1 MNLIR
6 ITSGGYVR
14 KISVLFFSLLF
25 TRTYHKQLIL
35 CLIIV
40 TFIVCCTKKKDQI
53 APETLAFVNGVPIT
67 KKELVNRLELTPLSE
82 FHKAGDRNKRALNL
96 LIDELVV
103 SQWAQ
108 KQGLINS
115 SDYQELLDFVKQ
127 QALIREL
134 FFEEIRAQA
143 EPDSHQIYQALGKSM
158 QQITVQTLFTE
169 DENIAVEWQNSLYS
183 GKTFEYLL
191 KELKGNHF
199 VRVGSSSFHWGD
211 GTVPIEIE
219 RIAYQLELGESSG
232 LIKLN
237 AGFGIIAIVNKVQ
250 NIFLTPYDLSSK
262 RQQVNQVLRARNES
276 RLANEYVDQLLTHL
290 NITQRATGFVAV
302 MRYIDKKMFAD
313 SDNMIQFPL
322 VYNEEIQF
330 RDLYLPVLET
340 PDFTWTGKDILD
352 ILRKYNFP
360 INTKNSKT
368 LQNTFTR
375 FLKVAVRD
383 HYLSQRAEQLGLG
396 SKKRV
401 LEDIQIWG
409 RYYLYINGIHA
420 FIASDSTT
428 KNIITISSWISELR
442 ANTQITINNDL
453 LEEIELTG
461 IPMIVFWNND
471 ISRQL
476 ATPPLMEF

>member
-14 KISVLFFSLLF
+14 KISILFFSLLF

-53 APETLAFVNGVPIT
+53 APETLALVNGVPIT
-67 KKELVNRLELTPLSE
+67 KKELVNRLELTPLPE

-103 SQWAQ
+103 SQWARA
-108 KQGLINS
+108 QGLVNS

-143 EPDSHQIYQALGKSM
+143 EPDSQQIHQALEQSI
-158 QQITVQTLFTE
+158 QQLTVQTLFTE
-169 DENIAVEWQNSLYS
+169 DENIVAEWRKTLRS
-183 GKTFEYLL
+183 GKKFEDLL
-191 KELKGNHF
+191 KDSKGNLF

-219 RIAYQLELGESSG
+219 RIAYQLELGQHSE

-237 AGFGIIAIVNKVQ
+237 DGFGIIAIVNKVR

-262 RQQVNQVLRARNES
+262 KQQVKQVLRARNES
-276 RLANEYVDQLLTHL
+276 RLANKYVDRLLTHL
-290 NITQRATGFVAV
+290 DITQRANGFVAV
-302 MRYIDKKMFAD
+302 IRYIDKKMFAD

-330 RDLYLPVLET
+330 PDLHLPVLET
-340 PDFTWTGKDILD
+340 PDFTWTGKDILN

-368 LQNTFTR
+368 LQKTLTS
-375 FLKVAVRD
+375 FLKVVVRD
-383 HYLSQRAEQLGLG
+383 RYLAQRAEQLGLG

-401 LEDIQIWG
+401 LEETQIWG
-409 RYYLYINGIHA
+409 RYFLYINGIQA

-428 KNIITISSWISELR
+428 KNIITISNWISELR
-442 ANTQITINNDL
+442 ANAQITINNDL
-453 LEEIELTG
+453 LEGIELTG
-461 IPMIVFWNND
+461 IPMIVFWNSD

>member
-1 MNLIR
+1 MISER
-6 ITSGGYVR
+6 Y
-14 KISVLFFSLLF
+14 KIPGF
-25 TRTYHKQLIL
+25 TPTYHKLLIL

-40 TFIVCCTKKKDQI
+40 LFLVCCIKNKDQI
-53 APETLAFVNGVPIT
+53 APETLALVNGVPIT
-67 KKELVNRLELTPLSE
+67 KKELVNRLELTALPE

-108 KQGLINS
+108 KQDIINS
-115 SDYQELLDFVKQ
+115 SDYQELMDFVKQ

-134 FFEEIRAQA
+134 FFEEIRAHA
-143 EPDSHQIYQALGKSM
+143 EPDSQQIHQALEQSI
-158 QQITVQTLFTE
+158 QQLTVQTLFTA
-169 DENIAVEWQNSLYS
+169 DENIAAEWRKSLRS
-183 GKTFEYLL
+183 GKTFEDLL
-191 KELKGNHF
+191 NNSNKNDF
-199 VRVGSSSFHWGD
+199 VRVNSSSFLWGD

-219 RIAYQLELGESSG
+219 RIAYQLKLGESSG

-237 AGFGIIAIVNKVQ
+237 DGFGIMSIVNKVR
-250 NIFLTPYDLSSK
+250 NVFLTPYDLSSK
-262 RQQVNQVLRARNES
+262 RLQVKQVLRARNES
-276 RLANEYVDQLLTHL
+276 RLANKYVDRLLTHL
-290 NITQRATGFVAV
+290 DITQRANGFVAV
-302 MRYIDKKMFAD
+302 IRYIDKKMFAD

-330 RDLYLPVLET
+330 PDLHLPVLET
-340 PDFTWTGKDILD
+340 PDFTWTGKDVLN

-368 LQNTFTR
+368 LQKTLTC

-383 HYLSQRAEQLGLG
+383 RYLAQRAEQLGLG

-401 LEDIQIWG
+401 LEETQIWG
-409 RYYLYINGIHA
+409 RYFLYINGIKA

-428 KNIITISSWISELR
+428 KNIINISNWISELR
-442 ANTQITINNDL
+442 ANAQITINNDL

-476 ATPPLMEF
+476 AAPPLMEF

>member
-6 ITSGGYVR
+6 ITSGGYVQE
-14 KISVLFFSLLF
+14 ISVLFFSLLF
-25 TRTYHKQLIL
+25 LRTYHKQLIL
-35 CLIIV
+35 CFIIV
-40 TFIVCCTKKKDQI
+40 TFIVFCTKKIDPI
-53 APETLAFVNGVPIT
+53 VPETLALVNGVPIT
-67 KKELVNRLELTPLSE
+67 KKELVNRLELTPLPE

-108 KQGLINS
+108 KQDIINS
-115 SDYQELLDFVKQ
+115 SDYQELMDFVKQ

-143 EPDSHQIYQALGKSM
+143 EPDSHKIHQALGKSM
-158 QQITVQTLFTE
+158 QQITVQTLFTD

-191 KELKGNHF
+191 KELKGNNF
-199 VRVGSSSFHWGD
+199 VRVDSASFHWGD

-219 RIAYQLELGESSG
+219 RIAYQLELGQHSG

-237 AGFGIIAIVNKVQ
+237 NGFGIIAIVNKVR
-250 NIFLTPYDLSSK
+250 NIFLTPYDLSAK
-262 RQQVNQVLRARNES
+262 RQQVKQVLRARNENH
-276 RLANEYVDQLLTHL
+276 LANKYVDRLLTHL
-290 NITQRATGFVAV
+290 NITQRANGFVAV

-322 VYNEEIQF
+322 IYNEEIQF
-330 RDLYLPVLET
+330 PDLHLPVLET
-340 PDFTWTGKDILD
+340 PDFIWTGKDILN

-360 INTKNSKT
+360 INTKNYKT
-368 LQNTFTR
+368 LQNTLTS
-375 FLKVAVRD
+375 FLKIAVRD
-383 HYLSQRAEQLGLG
+383 RYLAQQAEQLGLG

-401 LEDIQIWG
+401 LEETQIWG
-409 RYYLYINGIHA
+409 RYFLYINGIHA

-428 KNIITISSWISELR
+428 KNIINISNWISELR
-442 ANTQITINNDL
+442 ANAQITINNDL

-476 ATPPLMEF
+476 AAPPLMEF

>member
-1 MNLIR
+1 MNSER
-6 ITSGGYVR
+6 FKKQS
-14 KISVLFFSLLF
+14 FAP
-25 TRTYHKQLIL
+25 TYYKQLIL
-35 CLIIV
+35 CFIIV
-40 TFIVCCTKKKDQI
+40 TFIVFCTKKIDPI
-53 APETLAFVNGVPIT
+53 AQETLALVNGVPIT
-67 KKELVNRLELTPLSE
+67 KKELVNRLELTPLPE

-108 KQGLINS
+108 KQDIINS
-115 SDYQELLDFVKQ
+115 SDYQELMDFVKQ

-143 EPDSHQIYQALGKSM
+143 EPDS
-158 QQITVQTLFTE
+158 QQIHHALEQSLQQLTVQTLFTD
-169 DENIAVEWQNSLYS
+169 DENIAAEWRKSLCSGITFKDLMKNS
-183 GKTFEYLL
+183 
-191 KELKGNHF
+191 KGNHF

-219 RIAYQLELGESSG
+219 RIAYQLELGESSE

-237 AGFGIIAIVNKVQ
+237 DGFGIIAIVNKVR

-276 RLANEYVDQLLTHL
+276 HLANEYVDRLLTHL
-290 NITQRATGFVAV
+290 DITQRATGFVVV

-313 SDNMIQFPL
+313 SENMIQFPL

-330 RDLYLPVLET
+330 PDLHLPVLET
-340 PDFTWTGKDILD
+340 PDFIWTGKDILN
-352 ILRKYNFP
+352 IIRKYNFP

-368 LQNTFTR
+368 LQNTLTK

-383 HYLSQRAEQLGLG
+383 RYLAQRAEQLGLG

-401 LEDIQIWG
+401 LEETQIWG
-409 RYYLYINGIHA
+409 RYFLYINGIHA

-428 KNIITISSWISELR
+428 KNITNISNWISELR
-442 ANTQITINNDL
+442 ANAQITINNDL

-461 IPMIVFWNND
+461 IPMVVFWNSD

>member
-1 MNLIR
+1 MISER
-6 ITSGGYVR
+6 Y
-14 KISVLFFSLLF
+14 KIPGF
-25 TRTYHKQLIL
+25 TPTYHKQLIL

-40 TFIVCCTKKKDQI
+40 LFLVCCTKNKDQF
-53 APETLAFVNGVPIT
+53 APEALALVNGVPIT
-67 KKELVNRLELTPLSE
+67 KKELVNRLELTPLPK
-82 FHKAGDRNKRALNL
+82 FHKPGGRNKRALDL

-108 KQGLINS
+108 KQGLKKS
-115 SDYQELLDFVKQ
+115 SDYQELLNFVKQ

-143 EPDSHQIYQALGKSM
+143 EPDSQQIHQALEQSI
-158 QQITVQTLFTE
+158 QQLTVQTLFTE

-199 VRVGSSSFHWGD
+199 VRVGSSSFYWGD

-219 RIAYQLELGESSG
+219 RIAYQLELGQHSE

-237 AGFGIIAIVNKVQ
+237 DGFGIIAIVNKVR

-262 RQQVNQVLRARNES
+262 KQQVKQVLRARNES
-276 RLANEYVDQLLTHL
+276 RLANKYVDRLLTHL
-290 NITQRATGFVAV
+290 DITQRANGFVAV
-302 MRYIDKKMFAD
+302 IRYIDKKMFAD

-330 RDLYLPVLET
+330 PDLHLPVLET
-340 PDFTWTGKDILD
+340 PDFTWTGNDILN

-368 LQNTFTR
+368 LQKTLTS
-375 FLKVAVRD
+375 FLKVVVRD
-383 HYLSQRAEQLGLG
+383 RYLAQRAEQLGLG

-401 LEDIQIWG
+401 LEETQIWG
-409 RYYLYINGIHA
+409 RYFLYINGIQA

-428 KNIITISSWISELR
+428 KNIITISNWISELR
-442 ANTQITINNDL
+442 ANAQITINNDL
-453 LEEIELTG
+453 LEGIELTG
-461 IPMIVFWNND
+461 IPMIVFWNSD

-476 ATPPLMEF
+476 AAPPLMEF